1 MKRDGVDDDDD
12 ILSLLLRGFR
22 PKYGIRIFK
31 IWGPS
36 NNVVPGGSRNPERC
50 YDAKKGTNKLDRGK
64 ASISHIC
71 PWFYA
76 LPRHFL
82 WFPAQ
87 NKMLSNIGSHGET
100 IVHCPS
106 EPTIAPSS
114 VRPQGGGCCCV
125 LFVSISEPDTWS
137 QSFQAPSH
145 PCFIHLLFSPL
156 PSMPACP
163 VWIMILE

>member
-76 LPRHFL
+76 PPRHFL

-114 VRPQGGGCCCV
+114 VRPQGGDVVVCCSFPYRNRIHGVRAFKLRLIPVSFICYFP
-125 LFVSISEPDTWS
+125 LFLRCQHVQFGS
-137 QSFQAPSH
+137 
-145 PCFIHLLFSPL
+145 
-156 PSMPACP
+156 
-163 VWIMILE
+163 